1 MSRIRTWTIV
11 VSCLCAA
18 ALVVAVIG
26 DSVVAQVTQG
36 KTRAMKTSHW
46 MAGVMKTHSGA
57 LRKGL
62 ASAPAD
68 DKAWKALEVSA
79 GLMNEASYVLM
90 ADGRC
95 PDGVWLNAVEKT
107 LREGSASLL
116 KAIEAKDVAAA
127 KTALGAMSRSCKEC
141 HTKHRN

>member
-1 MSRIRTWTIV
+1 
-11 VSCLCAA
+11 LCAA

-46 MAGVMKTHSGA
+46 MAGIMKTHSGA

-79 GLMNEASYVLM
+79 GLMNESSYVLM

>member
-1 MSRIRTWTIV
+1 MSRIRNWTIAF
-11 VSCLCAA
+11 SCLCAA
-18 ALVVAVIG
+18 AFVVALVG
-26 DSVVAQVTQG
+26 DLVVAQVTQG
-36 KTRAMKTSHW
+36 KTRPMKTSHW

-62 ASAPAD
+62 SSAPAD

-79 GLMNEASYVLM
+79 GLMNESSYVLM